1 MDLSPIEH
9 IVYGLIAG
17 LTEILPVSARAHSI
31 LMLKVLGAE
40 KINGLPVLLIH
51 ISIFAAIYMS
61 NQELLVKMSRA
72 RKLAR
77 IPKKKRKRPLDVR
90 SLMDSRF
97 LSTLII
103 PIVLV
108 MLIYGRL
115 STVKYSLLVIAGL
128 LFLNGVILYV
138 PQFLPGSNRDARSLS
153 RVEGFLM
160 GLGGTLSVLPGL
172 SGMGAALSIGS
183 VCGVERSYALNMSLL
198 MNMVF
203 MVGLIIFDIL
213 GLITTGLGTLTF
225 SIFLVYIL
233 AAAAAFVSTMIAI
246 RIMRSLASS
255 AGFHTF
261 AYYCWGIALFA
272 FILNL
277 MA

>member
-40 KINGLPVLLIH
+40 RINGLPVLLIH

-172 SGMGAALSIGS
+172 SGMGAALSVGS

-213 GLITTGLGTLTF
+213 GLITTGLGALTF

>member
-51 ISIFAAIYMS
+51 ISILAAIYIS

-103 PIVLV
+103 PIILV
-108 MLIYGRL
+108 MLVYSRL
-115 STVKYSLLVIAGL
+115 ASIRYSLLLIAGL
-128 LFLNGVILYV
+128 LFLNGIILYV

-160 GLGGTLSVLPGL
+160 GLGGTLSALPGL
-172 SGMGAALSIGS
+172 SGVGAALSVGS

-203 MVGLIIFDIL
+203 IAGLIVFDIL
-213 GLITTGLGTLTF
+213 GLITTGLGALTV
-225 SIFLVYIL
+225 SLFLIYIL
-233 AAAAAFVSTMIAI
+233 AAAAAFVGTMIAI

-261 AYYCWGIALFA
+261 SYYCWGIALFA